1 MTSAD
6 VIGAEP
12 CSFVATAAKGA
23 VSALLLRPAA
33 ARWLL
38 VFGHGAGAGMRHPF
52 VERMSACLATVG
64 ESSL

>member
-23 VSALLLRPAA
+23 VSALLLRTRA
-33 ARWLL
+33 
-38 VFGHGAGAGMRHPF
+38 
-52 VERMSACLATVG
+52 ET
-64 ESSL
+64 